1 MADDRSAAPAGAGD
15 PEPNKV
21 TKAIDDQ
28 LAMLSN
34 LAYSS
39 LITNVNLSQQNAVS
53 AQQALN
59 EIQVAVTGRVVALLS
74 TGNTGAGR

>member
-1 MADDRSAAPAGAGD
+1 MADERPAAPAGADD
-15 PEPNKV
+15 PEPNKAR
-21 TKAIDDQ
+21 KAIDDQ

-39 LITNVNLSQQNAVS
+39 VIANVNLSQQNAVS

-74 TGNTGAGR
+74 NGHAGAGR